1 MVPASAKLISS
12 SSAFKTTMAQKKE
25 TSIIS
30 LSCPVGDVEGKE
42 TNTDD
47 AEQGRLQ
54 VDVLLRLL
62 GQC

>member
-1 MVPASAKLISS
+1 
-12 SSAFKTTMAQKKE
+12 MAQKQKKE
-25 TSIIS
+25 TSVIS
-30 LSCPVGDVEGKE
+30 LSCPVRDVEGKE
-42 TNTDD
+42 ANTDN

>member
-1 MVPASAKLISS
+1 MVTASPQLLKPEWLKGT
-12 SSAFKTTMAQKKE
+12 KTKKE
-25 TSIIS
+25 TSVIS

-42 TNTDD
+42 TNTDN

>member
-1 MVPASAKLISS
+1 
-12 SSAFKTTMAQKKE
+12 MAQKQKKE
-25 TSIIS
+25 TSVIS